1 MGIEI
6 EAKFRLEDPAA
17 MRRRLDDAGATRAR
31 RVLEHNTYY
40 DDADGSLRRGD
51 RGLRVRV
58 ERTDDGASV
67 AILTY
72 KGPRR
77 PGELKVRPEHE
88 TVVGSPEALTEIL
101 AALGYTPV
109 LGFQKRREYFDLGG
123 AEICLDELPEL
134 GWFLEIEA
142 DDEETV
148 RRLRRRLGL
157 AETPTVTETYI
168 ALVARHLQGTGGTEL
183 AFD

>member
-6 EAKFRLEDPAA
+6 EAKFRLDDPAG
-17 MRRRLDDAGATRAR
+17 MRCRLDAAGATPAR

-40 DDADGSLRRGD
+40 DDANGSLRRGD

-58 ERTDDGASV
+58 ERAGDGESV

-77 PGELKVRPEHE
+77 PGELKVRAEYE
-88 TVVGSPEALTEIL
+88 TVVGSADAAAEIL
-101 AALGYTPV
+101 AGLGFAPV
-109 LGFQKRREYFDLGG
+109 LGFQKRREYFELDG

-142 DDEETV
+142 PDEQSV
-148 RRLRRRLGL
+148 GRLRQRLGL
-157 AETPTVTETYI
+157 ADTPTVTETYI
-168 ALVARHLQGTGGTEL
+168 ALVARHLEGTGQTEL
-183 AFD
+183 AFR